1 MKCKFKNTSNER
13 LCEVMNGECQFLEC
27 CYGPDCPIYQAY
39 PDWDKCIAKS
49 EDDESDD

>member
-1 MKCKFKNTSNER
+1 MKCKYKNISNER

-39 PDWDKCIAKS
+39 PDWDKYIAKP
-49 EDDESDD
+49 EDDESNS